1 MKYFLSIKYIL
12 IVSLLLIGALPYV
25 KAETTNPV
33 SSPDSFETLKKEAR
47 ESESPDDWKRVINN
61 AQARKDTADLGFAYA
76 SYLQAMA
83 NMRPT
88 GFKEEARPIM
98 TFLLDT
104 RQYDYYF
111 ALYNLLINRLFSD
124 QAYRQAQ
131 EEAELMY
138 QQAKGIGQPVG
149 MAMALRV
156 QGQIFYKLNLY
167 EKAYS
172 VLREGSQTCPSYK
185 ESLNAFTTAQ
195 SLCEWQIMTCQKAER
210 YEEMLPLADLYGEML
225 AYWNGKGWKD
235 PSGHYPV
242 THLSLRAIAL
252 LKAGRKEEARDCLR
266 EARTYM
272 LPAFPAVLTSISMR
286 PVIYCVTRKVPIKR
300 R

>member
-25 KAETTNPV
+25 KAETIDPV

-83 NMRPT
+83 NMRPA

-172 VLREGSQTCPSYK
+172 VLREGLHDGTKPVRMANHDLPESQ
-185 ESLNAFTTAQ
+185 E
-195 SLCEWQIMTCQKAER
+195 
-210 YEEMLPLADLYGEML
+210 
-225 AYWNGKGWKD
+225 
-235 PSGHYPV
+235 V
-242 THLSLRAIAL
+242 
-252 LKAGRKEEARDCLR
+252 
-266 EARTYM
+266 
-272 LPAFPAVLTSISMR
+272 
-286 PVIYCVTRKVPIKR
+286 
-300 R
+300 

>member
-47 ESESPDDWKRVINN
+47 KSESPDDWKRVINN

-83 NMRPT
+83 NMRPA

-111 ALYNLLINRLFSD
+111 ALYNLLISRFD
-124 QAYRQAQ
+124 
-131 EEAELMY
+131 
-138 QQAKGIGQPVG
+138 
-149 MAMALRV
+149 
-156 QGQIFYKLNLY
+156 
-167 EKAYS
+167 
-172 VLREGSQTCPSYK
+172 
-185 ESLNAFTTAQ
+185 
-195 SLCEWQIMTCQKAER
+195 
-210 YEEMLPLADLYGEML
+210 D
-225 AYWNGKGWKD
+225 
-235 PSGHYPV
+235 
-242 THLSLRAIAL
+242 
-252 LKAGRKEEARDCLR
+252 
-266 EARTYM
+266 
-272 LPAFPAVLTSISMR
+272 
-286 PVIYCVTRKVPIKR
+286 
-300 R
+300 